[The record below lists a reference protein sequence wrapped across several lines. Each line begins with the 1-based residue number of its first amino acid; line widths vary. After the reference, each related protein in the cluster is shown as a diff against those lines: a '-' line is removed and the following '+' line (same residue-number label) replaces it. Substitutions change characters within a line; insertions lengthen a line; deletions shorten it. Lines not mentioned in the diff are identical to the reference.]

1 MRSKVTKKARQFSRR
16 AFLWTISTYDTIANF
31 GR

>member
-1 MRSKVTKKARQFSRR
+1 MRSKKKARQFSRR